1 MRISDLNPAQQTAA
15 RTTEGPVLIL
25 AGAGTGKTRTVTT
38 RICHLLEQGV
48 PPHAILAVTFT
59 NKAANEMRER
69 VAESTPKGTKAKLM
83 ISTFHSLC
91 VKVLRADIERIG
103 YKRNFTI
110 YTGSD
115 QVGLVKK
122 LITKMAGRDE
132 KLKPEEAIGLWS
144 RQRNKGIPAGTDDS
158 LVVAVMSEY
167 ARQLKLLNAVDF
179 DDLLVLACQILRK
192 NSDVCERWK
201 SRFRYVMVDEF
212 QDTNA
217 LQMEL
222 LKYFVGPHHN
232 ICVVGDD
239 DQSIYGWR
247 GAEIENILNFGR
259 FFPKPRIVTL
269 EENYRSTNTIL
280 NASNEL
286 IKHNRNR
293 HPKKLWSGKDLGDKV
308 RLISMP
314 GDQEEAE
321 LVIDE
326 IRERQAIDS
335 RSFDD
340 FAILFRTNSQTRPF
354 EEALRQWKIPYRV
367 VGGQSFFD
375 RREVKDLLGYLHV
388 LANPADDVNLLR
400 IVNNPPR
407 GIGETLIEQAT
418 AESREKKEPVL
429 RTLHS
434 YEFRSLFS
442 NKAQQAVERFLEMIE
457 RYRETLKEGK
467 TPVWEIVEGLLVETD
482 YLAYLRRTC
491 KEPEEATNREA
502 GVREVISS
510 IRERMV
516 RGVDDLSEFLG
527 SMSLDEDARSESGQ
541 EQLERKKGVSLITMH
556 AAKGLEFPIVYLPG
570 LEEGILPHRRSI
582 EENSRDEERR
592 LLYVGMTR
600 AQLQL
605 TLTYCL
611 TRTKWGDK
619 VPCNPSS
626 FIKELDERYVEWLTY
641 TEIQSRPLDEDEA
654 DAAFERMR
662 AALLEQ

>member
-1 MRISDLNPAQQTAA
+1 MRISDLNPAQQLAA

-38 RICHLLEQGV
+38 RICHLLEKGV
-48 PPHAILAVTFT
+48 APQAILAVTFT

-69 VAESTPKGTKAKLM
+69 VAENTPKGTKTKLT

-91 VKVLRADIERIG
+91 VKVLRADIDRIG
-103 YKRNFTI
+103 YKKNFTI

-122 LITKMAGRDE
+122 LIAKMAGRDE
-132 KLKPEEAIGLWS
+132 KLKPEEAISLWS
-144 RQRNKGIPAGTDDS
+144 RQRNKNIPAGTDDS
-158 LVVAVMSEY
+158 LVVAVMTEY
-167 ARQLKLLNAVDF
+167 ARQMRLLNAVDF
-179 DDLLVLACQILRK
+179 DDLLVHACQILRQ
-192 NSDVCERWK
+192 NLEVRDRWQG
-201 SRFRYVMVDEF
+201 RFRYVMVDEF

-222 LKYFVGPHHN
+222 LKYFVGSHHN

-247 GAEIENILNFGR
+247 GAEIQNILEFGR
-259 FFPKPRIVTL
+259 FFPKPTIVTL

-280 NASNEL
+280 NAANEL

-293 HPKKLWSGKDLGDKV
+293 HPKKLWSGKAEGDKV

-314 GDQEEAE
+314 GEQEEAE
-321 LVIDE
+321 LVVDE
-326 IRERQAIDS
+326 IRERQAVDS
-335 RSFDD
+335 RPFED
-340 FAILFRTNSQTRPF
+340 FAILFRTNSQTRAF

-388 LANPADDVNLLR
+388 LANPDDDVNLLR
-400 IVNNPPR
+400 IINNPPR
-407 GIGETLIEQAT
+407 GIGETVVEQAT
-418 AESREKKEPVL
+418 AESAQRHEPVL
-429 RTLHS
+429 RTLQRHD
-434 YEFRSLFS
+434 FRSLFS
-442 NKAQQAVERFLEMIE
+442 NKAQQALERFLDMIE
-457 RYRETLKEGK
+457 RYRESVKQGL

-482 YLAYLRRTC
+482 YIAYLRRTC
-491 KEPEEATNREA
+491 KEPEEAGNRETS
-502 GVREVISS
+502 VREVLAS

-516 RGVDDLSEFLG
+516 RGIDDLSEFLG
-527 SMSLDEDARSESGQ
+527 GLSLDEDSRESGQ

-570 LEEGILPHRRSI
+570 LEEGILPHRRSL
-582 EENSRDEERR
+582 EENTRDEERR

-619 VPCNPSS
+619 MPCNPSS
-626 FIKELDERYVEWLTY
+626 FIKELDERYVERLTY
-641 TEIQSRPLDEDEA
+641 TEIQNRPLDEDEQ

-662 AALLEQ
+662 ALLLDQ